1 MGTIQSLWR
10 TVRRFL
16 KLKAEIPDDPA
27 IPSPG
32 HIPGENH
39 NSKRHMHPNIHSGTM
54 YNSQDT
60 EATKMPIDREMD
72 KEDVYIYNHG
82 ILVIKMNEI
91 VPFIQTWMDLET
103 VI

>member
-1 MGTIQSLWR
+1 
-10 TVRRFL
+10 
-16 KLKAEIPDDPA
+16 
-27 IPSPG
+27 
-32 HIPGENH
+32 
-39 NSKRHMHPNIHSGTM
+39 M
-54 YNSQDT
+54 YNSQDM